1 MSPETTSSI
10 SSESGLLSDSQSKR
24 RALFEL
30 CVGYGLILLVIW
42 TPRPWQRLLYL
53 AALAWILL
61 ATVLSFDG
69 WATTGLRPSR
79 PGRSL
84 WTVVLALLL
93 AAGAIFFAFRF
104 QTLHSPHSTSLF
116 IKAFWGYAVWSL
128 VQQFLLQCFVL
139 LRLLRILPTQRSA
152 VAAAVALFAIAHLPN
167 PILTVMTLLWG
178 SAACL
183 LFLRY
188 RDLYTLGLVH
198 AIFGITLAIT
208 VPGPISRNM
217 RVGLGYLRYSSHHNR
232 HLSQSDHT
240 ESTKVCVTAEAATL
254 RSARHALP

>member
-1 MSPETTSSI
+1 MLPEITNSI
-10 SSESGLLSDSQSKR
+10 SSDASLLSDQQSRR
-24 RALFEL
+24 RALLEL

-61 ATVLSFDG
+61 VTFLSFDG
-69 WATTGLRPSR
+69 WKTTGLRPSR

-84 WTVVLALLL
+84 WIVPLALLL
-93 AAGAIFFAFRF
+93 AAGAILFAIQF
-104 QTLHSPHSTSLF
+104 QTLHPPHSTSLF
-116 IKAFWGYAVWSL
+116 IRTFWGYAIWSF

-152 VAAAVALFAIAHLPN
+152 VAAAVSLFAVAHLPN
-167 PILTVMTLLWG
+167 PILTIMTLLWG

-188 RDLYTLGLVH
+188 RNLYTLGLVH

-217 RVGLGYLRYSSHHNR
+217 RVGLGYLRYPSHHNL
-232 HLSQSDHT
+232 HLSQSDHIV
-240 ESTKVCVTAEAATL
+240 STDVCVTAEAPTL